1 MASELDR
8 LMQRVVLGVAVLT
21 LAGMGYGEW
30 SYGGPT
36 GDVPDAGELVGWP
49 VLPPYEDHIQDTVY
63 APGGGIYKGPATTNS
78 HDFPVEQYATGAII
92 ELQGDGSGDL
102 DLAIYGTE
110 GQECGSSGNA
120 GDQEKVTMTYR
131 DFAACGTGDYTAEV
145 TNWGSAPNSY
155 DLFITVLY
163 EGSTAA
169 G

>member
-1 MASELDR
+1 MATEIDR
-8 LMQRVVLGVAVLT
+8 LMQRVALGVAILT
-21 LAGMGYGEW
+21 LAGISYGEW

-36 GDVPDAGELVGWP
+36 GDVPDAGELEGWP
-49 VLPPYEDHIQDTVY
+49 VLPLYEDHIQDTVY
-63 APGGGIYKGPATTNS
+63 APGGGIYKGPATSNN

-110 GQECGSSGNA
+110 DQECDSSADA

-145 TNWGSAPNSY
+145 TNFGSAPNSY

-163 EGSTAA
+163 EGSAA
-169 G
+169 TS

>member
-21 LAGMGYGEW
+21 LAGM

-36 GDVPDAGELVGWP
+36 GDVPDAGELTGWP
-49 VLPPYEDHIQDTVY
+49 VLTPYEDHIQDTVY
-63 APGGGIYKGPATTNS
+63 APGGGIYKGPATTNN

-169 G
+169 S

>member
-8 LMQRVVLGVAVLT
+8 LMQRVALGVAVLT
-21 LAGMGYGEW
+21 LAGMSYGEW

-36 GDVPDAGELVGWP
+36 GDVPDASWP

-63 APGGGIYKGPATTNS
+63 APGGGIYKGPATTNN

-169 G
+169 S

>member
-21 LAGMGYGEW
+21 LAGMSYGEW

-36 GDVPDAGELVGWP
+36 GDVPDAGELTGWP

-92 ELQGDGSGDL
+92 ELNGRENSGDI

-110 GQECGSSGNA
+110 GQECGASSNPGA
-120 GDQEKVTMTYR
+120 DEKVTLSYH

-145 TNWGSAPNSY
+145 TNFA
-155 DLFITVLY
+155 
-163 EGSTAA
+163 
-169 G
+169 